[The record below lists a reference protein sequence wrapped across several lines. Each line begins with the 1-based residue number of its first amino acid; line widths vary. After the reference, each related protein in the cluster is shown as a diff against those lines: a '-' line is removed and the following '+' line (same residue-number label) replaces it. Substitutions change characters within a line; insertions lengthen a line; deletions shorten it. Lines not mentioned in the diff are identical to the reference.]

1 MDLYP
6 VLLNLHSYLSYL
18 VLAALL
24 FAALSC
30 FLGFS
35 GNRPFT
41 DRDRKVALIGLIAVH
56 TQLLIGLILY
66 FVSPL
71 GAANLSGATM
81 KNAELR
87 LTALEHPVI
96 NLIGIILITVGYS
109 RAKRL
114 KNDRARFR
122 SVFLLYGLGLV
133 LILSRIPWGRWIG

>member
-1 MDLYP
+1 MYP

-18 VLAALL
+18 VLAALF
-24 FAALSC
+24 FAALSS

-35 GNRPFT
+35 GSRPFT
-41 DRDRKVALIGLIAVH
+41 ERDRKVALIGLIAAH

-66 FVSPL
+66 FVSPR
-71 GAANLSGATM
+71 GIANLSAATM
-81 KNAELR
+81 KDSASR
-87 LTALEHPVI
+87 LAALEHPLT
-96 NLIGIILITVGYS
+96 NLIAIILITVGYS

-133 LILSRIPWGRWIG
+133 LILSRIPWRNWIG

>member
-1 MDLYP
+1 MYP

-18 VLAALL
+18 VLAALF
-24 FAALSC
+24 FAALSS

-41 DRDRKVALIGLIAVH
+41 ERDRKVALIGLIAAH

-71 GAANLSGATM
+71 GAANLSGETM
-81 KNAELR
+81 KNSALR
-87 LTALEHPVI
+87 LTALEHPLI
-96 NLIGIILITVGYS
+96 NLVGIILITVGYS

-122 SVFLLYGLGLV
+122 SVFLLYGLGLG

>member
-1 MDLYP
+1 MYP

-18 VLAALL
+18 VLAALF
-24 FAALSC
+24 FAALSS
-30 FLGFS
+30 FFGFS
-35 GNRPFT
+35 GNRSFT
-41 DRDRKVALIGLIAVH
+41 ERDRKVALIGLIAAH

-71 GAANLSGATM
+71 GAANLSGETM
-81 KNAELR
+81 KNSTLR
-87 LTALEHPVI
+87 LTALEHPLI
-96 NLIGIILITVGYS
+96 NIIGIILITVGYS

-133 LILSRIPWGRWIG
+133 LILSRIPWRNWIG

>member
-1 MDLYP
+1 MYP

-18 VLAALL
+18 VLAALF
-24 FAALSC
+24 FAALSS

-41 DRDRKVALIGLIAVH
+41 ERDRKVALIGLIAAH

-71 GAANLSGATM
+71 GAANLSGETM
-81 KNAELR
+81 KNADLR
-87 LTALEHPVI
+87 LTALEHPLI
-96 NLIGIILITVGYS
+96 NLVGIILITVGYS